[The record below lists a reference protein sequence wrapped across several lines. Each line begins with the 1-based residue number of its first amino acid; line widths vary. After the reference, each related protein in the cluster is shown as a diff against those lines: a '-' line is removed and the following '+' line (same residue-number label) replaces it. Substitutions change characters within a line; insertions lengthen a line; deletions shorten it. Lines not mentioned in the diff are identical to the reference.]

1 VAQLV
6 FKPVRRRRKLL
17 DATYSTLVAYTRRDQ
32 MQRVAK
38 KRILVVEDNVE
49 VGWSLFRVLEE
60 AGYDVVAAVNGGQAV
75 SAVRDSKFNLALI
88 DIVLGAFDGQ
98 DVSDALLELQPDLPV
113 LFMSGYG
120 ASGYSSLPDDRV
132 IAKPVDARE
141 LIARVERELDDRT

>member
-1 VAQLV
+1 
-6 FKPVRRRRKLL
+6 
-17 DATYSTLVAYTRRDQ
+17 

-49 VGWSLFRVLEE
+49 VGWALFRVLEE
-60 AGYDVVAAVNGGQAV
+60 AGYDVVATVNGGQAV

-132 IAKPVDARE
+132 IAKPVDAGE
-141 LIARVERELDDRT
+141 LIARVERELDD